1 LLFWL
6 VTGWNVGYDAHW
18 VLKEKK
24 LKRKKKLNFKL
35 KIKKEIII
43 SLLLLKWQNNYFEIE
58 I

>member
-24 LKRKKKLNFKL
+24 TQEKKLNFKL

-43 SLLLLKWQNNYFEIE
+43 SLLLLKWQNNYFEI
-58 I
+58 